1 MPELGDFLGD
11 LAVVPI
17 APDLVTSNQTQS
29 LSSNKQAP
37 TMEPS
42 LRLSFF
48 SGHIVP
54 ERRSSF
60 DSNLVHRGQALDRM
74 CLSLYEGKSTTKL
87 KGVALLYMKFP
98 SKKISLSSAKPA

>member
-48 SGHIVP
+48 TGHIVP
-54 ERRSSF
+54 
-60 DSNLVHRGQALDRM
+60 VHLILTWSIEAK
-74 CLSLYEGKSTTKL
+74 LSIRC
-87 KGVALLYMKFP
+87 A
-98 SKKISLSSAKPA
+98 